1 MQHASSVHATIF
13 SMDDGL
19 AEILER
25 LARAEREL
33 ERMRSGLSMLGIKR
47 CSSCQAFFHLTDS
60 AALFA
65 DSGESVCYG
74 CIPAWWP
81 ARSETLDS
89 TDRLP
94 IEHRLVR
101 WLVAHHNGRLI
112 QQSHKLPE
120 ENLQEF
126 RLLISCEQCE
136 GTGKLLGGHC
146 HYCGSQGAM
155 WLVVPK
161 VAD

>member
-1 MQHASSVHATIF
+1 MEN
-13 SMDDGL
+13 GL
-19 AEILER
+19 SEILER
-25 LARAEREL
+25 LSRAEREL
-33 ERMRSGLSMLGIKR
+33 EQMRSGLGLLGVKR
-47 CSSCQAFFHLTDS
+47 CSRCQAFFHSSDS
-60 AALFA
+60 AAMFGDGA
-65 DSGESVCYG
+65 ESVCYG

-81 ARSETLDS
+81 ARSETIES

-101 WLVAHHNGRLI
+101 WLVAHHNARPI

-120 ENLQEF
+120 ESLQEF